1 MVTPGQTALDCVG
14 SGVFHTVRTSGFPPN
29 KEASM
34 NAAQRLHALGQ
45 SLWLDNLSREILDDG
60 TLARYVREFALTGL
74 TSNPTIFDKSIRKT
88 NRYDRSIEQAARGS
102 GSDEAI
108 FFELAL
114 QDLIRAAGNFRPAF
128 DATGG
133 ADGWVS
139 LEVSPLLADDTAATI
154 AQAKALHARAE
165 CPNLFI
171 KIPGNRA
178 GIPAIEESI
187 AAGVPINVTLLFSAG
202 QCLAAA
208 DAYRRGIE
216 RRLAAG
222 MKPVRSVASL
232 FVSRWDKA
240 VADTIPPSLR
250 NRLGIAVAQQ
260 TYRAW
265 RQMYAAPAWRRL
277 ADAGVPE
284 QRLLWASTG
293 TKDPAAS
300 DVLYVEALA
309 APDTIITMPDETL
322 LALVDHGKVNIGLPD
337 DGGDSEAVIAQFVQ
351 AGIDIDALAERLQQE
366 GAQSFTK
373 SWRDLI
379 GCIAAKRAAMPASH
393 AA

>member
-1 MVTPGQTALDCVG
+1 
-14 SGVFHTVRTSGFPPN
+14 
-29 KEASM
+29 M
-34 NAAQRLHALGQ
+34 NGAQRLHALGQ
-45 SLWLDNLSREILDDG
+45 SLWLDYLSREMLDDG
-60 TLARYVREFALTGL
+60 TLARYIRQYALTGL
-74 TSNPTIFDKSIRKT
+74 TSNPTIFDKAIRKT
-88 NRYDRSIEQAARGS
+88 DRYDRSIEQAVNGAV
-102 GSDEAI
+102 SDEAI
-108 FFELAL
+108 FFDLAL
-114 QDLIRAAGNFRPAF
+114 QDLVRAANHFRPAF
-128 DATGG
+128 EASGG

-139 LEVSPLLADDTAATI
+139 LEVSPLLAEDTAATI

-187 AAGVPINVTLLFSAG
+187 AAGIPVNVTLLFSTG

-208 DAYRRGIE
+208 DAYRRGAE
-216 RRLAAG
+216 RRLAAR

-240 VADTIPPSLR
+240 VADSIPPSLR

-265 RQMYAAPAWRRL
+265 CEMYAAPAWRRL

-309 APDTIITMPDETL
+309 APDTIVTMPDETL
-322 LALVDHGKVNIGLPD
+322 LALGDHGKVSAVLPP
-337 DGGDSEAVIAQFVQ
+337 DGGDSAAVIAQFVQ
-351 AGIDIDALAERLQQE
+351 AGVDIDALAERLQQE
-366 GAQSFTK
+366 GARSFAQS
-373 SWRDLI
+373 WHDLI

>member
-1 MVTPGQTALDCVG
+1 
-14 SGVFHTVRTSGFPPN
+14 
-29 KEASM
+29 M

-60 TLARYVREFALTGL
+60 TIARYIREFALTGL
-74 TSNPTIFDKSIRKT
+74 TSNPTIFDKAIRKT
-88 NRYDRSIEQAARGS
+88 SRYDRSIAEVAG
-102 GSDEAI
+102 GVDSDEAI
-108 FFELAL
+108 FFGLAL
-114 QDLIRAAGNFRPAF
+114 QDLTRAAGLFQPAF
-128 DATGG
+128 EASGG

-139 LEVSPLLADDTAATI
+139 LEVSPLLVDDTAATI
-154 AQAKALHARAE
+154 AQAKALHARAA

-187 AAGVPINVTLLFSAG
+187 AAGIPINVTLLFSTE

-216 RRLAAG
+216 RRLAAK

-240 VADTIPPSLR
+240 VADAVPPTLR

-260 TYRAW
+260 TYLAW
-265 RQMYAAPAWRRL
+265 RQMYKAPAWRRL
-277 ADAGVPE
+277 VDAGVPE

-293 TKDPAAS
+293 TKDPDAS

-309 APDTIITMPDETL
+309 SPDTIVTMPDETL
-322 LALVDHGKVNIGLPD
+322 LALADHGEVNAVLPD
-337 DGGDSEAVIAQFVQ
+337 DGGDSRLMIAQFVR
-351 AGIDIDALAERLQQE
+351 AGVDIAALAERLQQE

-373 SWRDLI
+373 SWQDLI
-379 GCIAAKRAAMPASH
+379 SCIGAKRAAIPASH

>member
-1 MVTPGQTALDCVG
+1 
-14 SGVFHTVRTSGFPPN
+14 
-29 KEASM
+29 M

-60 TLARYVREFALTGL
+60 TLDKYIRELALTGL
-74 TSNPTIFDKSIRKT
+74 TSNPTIFDKAIRKT
-88 NRYDRSIEQAARGS
+88 SRYDQAIGEAARGAV
-102 GSDEAI
+102 SDEAI
-108 FFELAL
+108 FFGLAL
-114 QDLIRAAGNFRPAF
+114 QDLIRAAGMFRPAF
-128 DATGG
+128 DASGG

-154 AQAKALHARAE
+154 AQAKALHARAA

-187 AAGVPINVTLLFSAG
+187 AAGIPVNVTLLFSTG

-222 MKPVRSVASL
+222 MKPLRSVASL

-240 VADTIPPSLR
+240 VGDAIPPSLR
-250 NRLGIAVAQQ
+250 NRLGIAVSQQ

-265 RQMYAAPAWRRL
+265 REMYASPAWRRL

-293 TKDPAAS
+293 TKDPTAS

-322 LALVDHGKVNIGLPD
+322 LALADHGKVNTVLPE
-337 DGGDSEAVIAQFVQ
+337 DGGDSTAVIAQFVQ
-351 AGIDIDALAERLQQE
+351 AGVDIDALAERLQQE

-373 SWRDLI
+373 SWQDLI
-379 GCIAAKRAAMPASH
+379 GCIAAKRAAIPASH

>member
-1 MVTPGQTALDCVG
+1 MTEC
-14 SGVFHTVRTSGFPPN
+14 PPDA
-29 KEASM
+29 EIPM
-34 NAAQRLHALGQ
+34 NTAQRLHDLGQ

-60 TLARYVREFALTGL
+60 TLEKYVREFALTGL
-74 TSNPTIFDKSIRKT
+74 TSNPTIFDKAIRKT
-88 NRYDRSIEQAARGS
+88 NLYDQSISDADRGRI
-102 GSDEAI
+102 SDEAI
-108 FFELAL
+108 FFGLAL
-114 QDLIRAAGNFRPAF
+114 QDLTRAAALFRPAF
-128 DATGG
+128 AASDG

-139 LEVSPLLADDTAATI
+139 LEVSPLLANDTAATI
-154 AQAKALHARAE
+154 EQARTLHARAA

-187 AAGVPINVTLLFSAG
+187 AAGVPINVTLLFSTE

-208 DAYRRGIE
+208 DAYRRGSE
-216 RRLAAG
+216 RRIVAG
-222 MKPVRSVASL
+222 QKPVRSVASL

-240 VADTIPPSLR
+240 VADAIPPHLR

-265 RQMYAAPAWRRL
+265 REFHAAAAWRSL
-277 ADAGVPE
+277 ADAGVPA

-309 APDTIITMPDETL
+309 ARDTIVTMPDETL
-322 LALVDHGKVNIGLPD
+322 RALADHGSIDAVLPD
-337 DGGDSEAVIAQFVQ
+337 DGGDSASVLAQFVE
-351 AGIDIDALAERLQQE
+351 AGIDIAAVAQRLQQE
-366 GAQSFTK
+366 GAQSFIE
-373 SWRDLI
+373 SWQDLMR
-379 GCIAAKRAAMPASH
+379 CIADKRAGMAAAH

>member
-1 MVTPGQTALDCVG
+1 
-14 SGVFHTVRTSGFPPN
+14 
-29 KEASM
+29 M

-45 SLWLDNLSREILDDG
+45 SLWLDNLSREVLDDG
-60 TLARYVREFALTGL
+60 TLARYVREYALTGL
-74 TSNPTIFDKSIRKT
+74 TSNPTIFDKAISKT
-88 NRYDRSIEQAARGS
+88 DRYDRSIEQAARGS

-128 DATGG
+128 EASGG

-187 AAGVPINVTLLFSAG
+187 AAGVPINVTLLFSTG

-300 DVLYVEALA
+300 DVLYIEALA
-309 APDTIITMPDETL
+309 APDTIVTMPDETL
-322 LALVDHGKVNIGLPD
+322 LALADHGKVNAVLSE
-337 DGGDSEAVIAQFVQ
+337 DGGESEAVIAQFVQ
-351 AGIDIDALAERLQQE
+351 AGVDIDALAERLQQE

>member
-1 MVTPGQTALDCVG
+1 
-14 SGVFHTVRTSGFPPN
+14 
-29 KEASM
+29 M
-34 NAAQRLHALGQ
+34 NPAQRLHQLGQ
-45 SLWLDNLSREILDDG
+45 SLWLDNLSRTLLDDG
-60 TLARYVREFALTGL
+60 TLAGYIRDAALTGL
-74 TSNPTIFDKSIRKT
+74 TSNPTIFDKAIAGT
-88 NRYDRSIEQAARGS
+88 DRYDADIWRADRAGM
-102 GSDEAI
+102 SDEAI

-114 QDLIRAAGNFRPAF
+114 ADISRAAALFRPAS
-128 DATGG
+128 DASSG

-139 LEVSPLLADDTAATI
+139 LEVSPLFADDTAATI
-154 AQAKALHARAE
+154 AQAATLHARAAR
-165 CPNLFI
+165 PNVFI
-171 KIPGNRA
+171 KIPGTRA

-187 AAGVPINVTLLFSAG
+187 AAGIPINVTLLFSTE

-208 DAYRRGIE
+208 AAYQRGAA

-222 MKPVRSVASL
+222 LPPVRSVASL

-240 VADTIPPSLR
+240 VADKVPATMK

-265 RQMYAAPAWRRL
+265 REMHATPAWRRL
-277 ADAGVPE
+277 AERDVPE

-293 TKDPAAS
+293 TKDRSAS

-309 APDTIITMPDETL
+309 APDTIITLPDETL
-322 LALVDHGKVNIGLPD
+322 LAWVDHGRIDATLPE
-337 DGGDSEAVIAQFVQ
+337 DGGDSPAVIAQFAR
-351 AGIDIDALAERLQQE
+351 AGVDPAALAERLQQE

-373 SWRDLI
+373 SWRDLMACI
-379 GCIAAKRAAMPASH
+379 GAKRAGKPVAH

>member
-1 MVTPGQTALDCVG
+1 
-14 SGVFHTVRTSGFPPN
+14 
-29 KEASM
+29 M
-34 NAAQRLHALGQ
+34 NSAQRLHDLGQ

-60 TLARYVREFALTGL
+60 TLDKYIRELALTGL
-74 TSNPTIFDKSIRKT
+74 TSNPTIFDKAIRKT
-88 NRYDRSIEQAARGS
+88 NRYDRSIGEAARGAA
-102 GSDEAI
+102 SDEAV
-108 FFELAL
+108 FFELAQ
-114 QDLIRAAGNFRPAF
+114 QDLTRAAALFRPAF
-128 DATGG
+128 DASAG

-139 LEVSPLLADDTAATI
+139 LEVSPLLANDTAATI
-154 AQAKALHARAE
+154 AQAKALHARAG

-187 AAGVPINVTLLFSAG
+187 AAGIPVNVTLLFSTG

-222 MKPVRSVASL
+222 VRPVRSVASL

-240 VADTIPPSLR
+240 VADAIPPSLR
-250 NRLGIAVAQQ
+250 NRLGIAISQQ

-265 RQMYAAPAWRRL
+265 REMYKAPAWRRL

-322 LALVDHGKVNIGLPD
+322 LALADHGNVNTMLPE
-337 DGGDSEAVIAQFVQ
+337 DGGDSAAVIAQFVQ
-351 AGIDIDALAERLQQE
+351 AGVDIDALAERLQQE

-373 SWRDLI
+373 SWQDLI
-379 GCIAAKRAAMPASH
+379 GCIAAKRAAIPASH
-393 AA
+393 AT

>member
-1 MVTPGQTALDCVG
+1 
-14 SGVFHTVRTSGFPPN
+14 
-29 KEASM
+29 M
-34 NAAQRLHALGQ
+34 NAAQRLHELGQ
-45 SLWLDNLSREILDDG
+45 SLWLDNLSRELLDEG
-60 TLARYVREFALTGL
+60 TLAKYIQDFSLTGL
-74 TSNPTIFDKSIRKT
+74 TSNPTIFDKAIRETDRYDESIR
-88 NRYDRSIEQAARGS
+88 QASRDDA
-102 GSDEAI
+102 SDEAI
-108 FFELAL
+108 FFGLAL
-114 QDLIRAAGNFRPAF
+114 QDLTRAAALFRPAF
-128 DATGG
+128 DASGG

-154 AQAKALHARAE
+154 QQAKALHARAA

-187 AAGVPINVTLLFSAG
+187 AAGVPINVTLLFSTE
-202 QCLAAA
+202 QCVAAA
-208 DAYRRGIE
+208 QAYRRGIE
-216 RRLAAG
+216 RRIAAG
-222 MKPVRSVASL
+222 LKPVRSVASL

-240 VADTIPPSLR
+240 VAELVPEGLR

-265 RQMYAAPAWRRL
+265 KEWHAAPAWRRL
-277 ADAGVPE
+277 GDAGVPA

-300 DVLYVEALA
+300 DVLYIEALA
-309 APDTIITMPDETL
+309 APDTINTMPDKTL
-322 LALVDHGKVNIGLPD
+322 IAFADHGNVGRVLPD
-337 DGGDSEAVIAQFVQ
+337 DGGDSAAVIAQFVQ
-351 AGIDIDALAERLQQE
+351 AGVDIAALADRLQHE

-379 GCIAAKRAAMPASH
+379 QCVAAKRAGKPVAH

>member
-1 MVTPGQTALDCVG
+1 
-14 SGVFHTVRTSGFPPN
+14 
-29 KEASM
+29 M

-60 TLARYVREFALTGL
+60 TLARYVREYALTGL
-74 TSNPTIFDKSIRKT
+74 TSNPTIFDKAISKT
-88 NRYDRSIEQAARGS
+88 DRYDRSIEQAARGS

-114 QDLIRAAGNFRPAF
+114 QDLIRAASNFRPAF
-128 DATGG
+128 DATDG

-187 AAGVPINVTLLFSAG
+187 AAGVPINVTLLFSTG

-309 APDTIITMPDETL
+309 APATIVTMPDETL
-322 LALVDHGKVNIGLPD
+322 LALADHGKVNAVLSE
-337 DGGDSEAVIAQFVQ
+337 DGGNSAAVIAQCVR
-351 AGIDIDALAERLQQE
+351 AGVDIDALAERLQHE
-366 GAQSFTK
+366 GAQSFTQ
-373 SWRDLI
+373 SWRDLMN
-379 GCIAAKRAAMPASH
+379 CIAAKRAGMSASH

>member
-1 MVTPGQTALDCVG
+1 MSPTRQLQE
-14 SGVFHTVRTSGFPPN
+14 H
-29 KEASM
+29 
-34 NAAQRLHALGQ
+34 GQ
-45 SLWLDNLSREILDDG
+45 SIWLDNITRGLLDSG
-60 TLARYVREFALTGL
+60 TLQKYVNELSVTGL
-74 TSNPTIFDKSIRKT
+74 TSNPTIFDKAVRKT
-88 NRYDRSIEQAARGS
+88 NHYDRSIEQAARGA

-114 QDLIRAAGNFRPAF
+114 QDLIRAAGHFRPAF
-128 DATGG
+128 EASGG

-139 LEVSPLLADDTAATI
+139 LEVSPLLANDTAATI

-187 AAGVPINVTLLFSAG
+187 AAGIPINVTLLFSTG

-216 RRLAAG
+216 RRLAAR

-240 VADTIPPSLR
+240 VADTIPPSLH

-265 RQMYAAPAWRRL
+265 REMYAAPAWRRL

-322 LALVDHGKVNIGLPD
+322 LALADHGKVNAMMRA
-337 DGGDSEAVIAQFVQ
+337 DGGDCAAVIAQFMK
-351 AGIDIDALAERLQQE
+351 AGVDVDALAERLQQE
-366 GAQSFTK
+366 GAQSFSK
-373 SWRDLI
+373 SWQDLI